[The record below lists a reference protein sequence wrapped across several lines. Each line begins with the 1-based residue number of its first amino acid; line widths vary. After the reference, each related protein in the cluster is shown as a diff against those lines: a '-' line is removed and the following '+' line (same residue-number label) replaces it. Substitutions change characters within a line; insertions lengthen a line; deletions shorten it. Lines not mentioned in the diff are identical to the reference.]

1 MGCQEMPRSGSGS
14 AEGSTPQP
22 AALADTTAPDE
33 PAFEIRAVTLDARR
47 KPEPGL
53 LREIRDLGVT
63 HITLTT
69 FAWQRRFDAPR
80 LEMHTDGSWYSESD
94 AGIRALTRRANTL
107 DLGVILKPHIWI
119 GGYDTEGQSRDTIG
133 FETEAA
139 WDQWE
144 ADYRRFL
151 LHYARLA
158 AEIDAHAL
166 VVGTELTRAA
176 TSRPAFWRNLIAEIR
191 AVYDGK
197 LTYAANWHSAYRSI
211 PFWDALDYVG
221 VQAYFPVAE
230 TDDPS
235 LTQMLTG
242 WRAHR
247 DSLHAVHEDTGKPVL
262 FTEMGYRSVPSAA
275 REPWRWP
282 ERGETTASAPAV
294 QARCYRAF
302 LATFAPEPWFAGAIV
317 WKWHPRAE
325 SDRPIGFTP
334 QNKPAEHVL
343 RRWFRGGNG
352 RNF

>member
-1 MGCQEMPRSGSGS
+1 MGCEEAARPGMEAMS
-14 AEGSTPQP
+14 ASPTLTT
-22 AALADTTAPDE
+22 ALVDTTAPDE
-33 PAFEIRAVTLDARR
+33 PAFQIRAVTLDARR

-53 LREIRDLGVT
+53 LGEIRGLGVT

-69 FAWQRRFDAPR
+69 FAWQRRFDEPR
-80 LEMHTDGSWYSESD
+80 LELHTDGSWYSESD
-94 AGIRALTRRANTL
+94 AGIRTL
-107 DLGVILKPHIWI
+107 AQQADARGMDVILKPHIWI
-119 GGYDTEGQSRDTIG
+119 GGYDTEGQSRDSIG

-139 WDQWE
+139 WGRWE
-144 ADYRRFL
+144 TDYRRFL

-158 AEIDAHAL
+158 AEVDAHAL

-176 TSRPAFWRNLIAEIR
+176 TSRPLFWRELIAEIR

-197 LTYAANWHSAYRSI
+197 LTYAANWYAAYRSI

-235 LTQMLTG
+235 LEKMLKG
-242 WRAHR
+242 WRSHR
-247 DSLHAVHEDTGKPVL
+247 DSLHAVHEETGKPVL
-262 FTEMGYRSVPSAA
+262 FTEMGYRSVPAAA
-275 REPWRWP
+275 RTPWRWP
-282 ERGETTASAPAV
+282 ERGETTTPALDV

-334 QNKPAEHVL
+334 QNKPAEDVL
-343 RRWFRGGNG
+343 RRWFRSAD
-352 RNF
+352 